1 MDNKLKQAYARMYST
16 WTSED
21 HARAADLSKDPE
33 YIKYHREQAKAKSTQ
48 KESRMNTPLINATL
62 RYLDEQMLDEAKKSP
77 WTVKKHQ
84 GDDEYSYAL
93 FKDGK
98 PAMTGLGKREAKY
111 HLEKAKAG
119 HYDRKLDEE
128 VEALDEMANVKG
140 PGAAHKAKITKNQI
154 SKLPKLTT
162 GKHADDEK
170 PTWSDRKAGLKILAK
185 DVLKAFRKLAQ

>member
-1 MDNKLKQAYARMYST
+1 
-16 WTSED
+16 
-21 HARAADLSKDPE
+21 
-33 YIKYHREQAKAKSTQ
+33 
-48 KESRMNTPLINATL
+48 MNTPLINATL

-119 HYDRKLDEE
+119 HYDRKLDDRYIELE
-128 VEALDEMANVKG
+128 SNG
-140 PGAAHKAKITKNQI
+140 AKIKEV
-154 SKLPKLTT
+154 
-162 GKHADDEK
+162 D
-170 PTWSDRKAGLKILAK
+170 
-185 DVLKAFRKLAQ
+185 